1 MRIQDVVMVIKLA
14 FVLMNMFPSVAQWRS
29 KSFSLSKIWIFLMLN
44 PIKLFLKVV
53 ERKIAT
59 GSFCLTNIG
68 SLIRIEIFSILDS

>member
-1 MRIQDVVMVIKLA
+1 MRTQDVVMVIKLA
-14 FVLMNMFPSVAQWRS
+14 FVLMNMFPDVAQWRS

-53 ERKIAT
+53 EEKIAT
-59 GSFCLTNIG
+59 GSFCLTYIG